1 MFDVK
6 MILIVKM
13 MMNLIMRRIS
23 TGPLETTS

>member
-6 MILIVKM
+6 MILIVIM
-13 MMNLIMRRIS
+13 MMNLTMMRIS